1 MTKKKISIGI
11 VQENPIVGDIEGNL
25 QLAINAIDKLSKQS
39 SPDIFLFTEMFITGY
54 PPEDLILRDDLLDA
68 SYEAVEKLCE
78 VKPES
83 FIVIGYPKKEGDS
96 IFNCAGVLR
105 NKSVIT
111 EYKKQELPN
120 YEVFDEKRYFQSG
133 KGPGIFEVNGLRV
146 GLSVCEDIWHE
157 NVIKQLHEKKTDLI
171 LNINASPFHLDKIK
185 ERKVLISGHA
195 INYSLPIV
203 YANQVGGQDELVF
216 DGTSMAMDGEGQ
228 QILQL
233 EKFKEDFW
241 LDLKLNDI
249 PQTTLFKED
258 YKIVNFTSD
267 QEGKLSSEKKEEI
280 PEDKELEEV
289 YKALVLGA
297 KDYIQKNNFPG
308 VLIGS
313 SGGIDSALT
322 AAIAADAIGPEKVRT
337 FMLPF
342 KFTSDMSVED
352 SEKLAVNLGIKH
364 SVIPIGD
371 IYESFADSLE
381 DEFSGLEPDITEE
394 NLQSRCRGVI
404 LMALSNKSGELVLT
418 TGNKSETAVGYST
431 LYGDTAGGFGVLK
444 DVPKTLVYELSRY
457 RNTIS
462 HVIPDR
468 IIDRPP
474 SAELAPD
481 QQDSDSLPDYAIL
494 DKIIELYV
502 EQDKSKVEIEESG
515 IDKSMVDRVIRLIDL
530 SEYKRRQAPLG
541 VKITSRGFGKDRR
554 YPITNNFLK

>member
-133 KGPGIFEVNGLRV
+133 KVPGIFEVNGLRV

-233 EKFKEDFW
+233 EKFKED
-241 LDLKLNDI
+241 
-249 PQTTLFKED
+249 

-267 QEGKLSSEKKEEI
+267 QEGKLSSEKREEI

-352 SEKLAVNLGIKH
+352 SKKLAVNLGIKH

-371 IYESFADSLE
+371 IYESFTDSLE

-444 DVPKTLVYELSRY
+444 DVPKTLVYDLSRY

-554 YPITNNFLK
+554 YPITNKFLK

>member
-233 EKFKEDFW
+233 EKFKED
-241 LDLKLNDI
+241 
-249 PQTTLFKED
+249 

-267 QEGKLSSEKKEEI
+267 QEGKLSSEKREEI

>member
-133 KGPGIFEVNGLRV
+133 KAPGIFEVNGLRV

-233 EKFKEDFW
+233 EKFKED
-241 LDLKLNDI
+241 
-249 PQTTLFKED
+249 

-267 QEGKLSSEKKEEI
+267 HEGKLSSEKREEI

-352 SEKLAVNLGIKH
+352 SKKLAVNLGIKH

-554 YPITNNFLK
+554 YPITNKFLK

>member
-1 MTKKKISIGI
+1 MSPKKISVGI
-11 VQENPIVGDIEGNL
+11 IQENPIVGDIKGNL
-25 QLAINAIDKLSKQS
+25 ELAKASIELLSKEAV
-39 SPDIFLFTEMFITGY
+39 PDIFLFSEMFITGY
-54 PPEDLILRDDLLDA
+54 PPEDLILRDDLLLEA
-68 SYEAVEKLCE
+68 YEAINILSKE
-78 VKPES
+78 KPES

-105 NKSVIT
+105 NKSIIT

-120 YEVFDEKRYFQSG
+120 YEVFDEKRYFE
-133 KGPGIFEVNGLRV
+133 PGTSPGVFEVNGFRV

-157 NVIKQLHEKKTDLI
+157 KVIKQLYDKKSDLV

-185 ERKVLISGHA
+185 ERRNLISQHSA
-195 INYSLPIV
+195 KYSLPIV

-216 DGTSMAMDGEGQ
+216 DGTSMAMDADGK
-228 QILQL
+228 QIIQL
-233 EKFKEDFW
+233 EKFKEDHKVINF
-241 LDLKLNDI
+241 LSQKDGS
-249 PQTTLFKED
+249 
-258 YKIVNFTSD
+258 IV
-267 QEGKLSSEKKEEI
+267 SEKQESISDDE
-280 PEDKELEEV
+280 ELEEV

-297 KDYIQKNNFPG
+297 KDYIIKNRFPG

-322 AAIAADAIGPEKVRT
+322 AAIAADAIGPERVRT
-337 FMLPF
+337 FMMPF

-352 SEKLAVNLGIKH
+352 ANKLAENLGIKH

-371 IYESFADSLE
+371 IYDSFKKSLE
-381 DEFSGLEPDITEE
+381 SEFKGLEPDITEE

-404 LMALSNKSGELVLT
+404 LMALSNKSGDLVLT

-444 DVPKTLVYELSRY
+444 DVPKTLVYSLSKY
-457 RNTIS
+457 RNTVS
-462 HVIPDR
+462 NVIPDR
-468 IIDRPP
+468 IITRPP

-481 QQDSDSLPDYAIL
+481 QQDSDSLPDYDIL

-502 EQDKSKVEIEESG
+502 EHDKSKQEIEESG
-515 IDKSMVDRVIRLIDL
+515 IERSVLDRVIRLIDF

-541 VKITSRGFGKDRR
+541 VKITARGFGKDRR
-554 YPITNNFLK
+554 YPITNKFLK

>member
-233 EKFKEDFW
+233 EKFKED
-241 LDLKLNDI
+241 
-249 PQTTLFKED
+249 

-267 QEGKLSSEKKEEI
+267 QEGKLSSEKREEI

-352 SEKLAVNLGIKH
+352 SKKLAVNLGIKH

-502 EQDKSKVEIEESG
+502 EQDKSKAEIEESG

-554 YPITNNFLK
+554 YPITNKFLK

>member
-25 QLAINAIDKLSKQS
+25 QLAINAIDKLTKQS

-146 GLSVCEDIWHE
+146 VLSVCEDIWHE

-233 EKFKEDFW
+233 EKFKED
-241 LDLKLNDI
+241 
-249 PQTTLFKED
+249 

-267 QEGKLSSEKKEEI
+267 QEGKLSSEKREEI

-554 YPITNNFLK
+554 YPITNKFLK

>member
-11 VQENPIVGDIEGNL
+11 VQENPIVGDIKGNL

-39 SPDIFLFTEMFITGY
+39 SPDIFVFTEMFLTGY

-68 SYEAVEKLCE
+68 SYEAVEKLCD

-120 YEVFDEKRYFQSG
+120 YEVFDEKRYFQPG

-185 ERKVLISGHA
+185 ERKALISGHA

-216 DGTSMAMDGEGQ
+216 DGTSMAMDGDGQ

-233 EKFKEDFW
+233 EKFKED
-241 LDLKLNDI
+241 
-249 PQTTLFKED
+249 
-258 YKIVNFTSD
+258 YKIVNFISD
-267 QEGKLSSEKKEEI
+267 QEGKLSSEKREEI

-554 YPITNNFLK
+554 YPITNKFLK

>member
-68 SYEAVEKLCE
+68 SYEAIEKLCE

-233 EKFKEDFW
+233 EKFKED
-241 LDLKLNDI
+241 
-249 PQTTLFKED
+249 

-267 QEGKLSSEKKEEI
+267 QEGKLSSEKREEI

-502 EQDKSKVEIEESG
+502 EQDKSKAEIEASG
-515 IDKSMVDRVIRLIDL
+515 IEKSMVDRVIRLIDL

-554 YPITNNFLK
+554 YPITNKFLK

>member
-185 ERKVLISGHA
+185 ERKALISGHA
-195 INYSLPIV
+195 IDYSLPIV

-233 EKFKEDFW
+233 EKFKED
-241 LDLKLNDI
+241 
-249 PQTTLFKED
+249 

-267 QEGKLSSEKKEEI
+267 QEGKLSSEKREEI

-444 DVPKTLVYELSRY
+444 DVPKTLVYDLSRY

-554 YPITNNFLK
+554 YPITNKFLK

>member
-39 SPDIFLFTEMFITGY
+39 SPDIFVFTEMFITGY

-68 SYEAVEKLCE
+68 AYEAVEKLCE

-233 EKFKEDFW
+233 EKFKED
-241 LDLKLNDI
+241 
-249 PQTTLFKED
+249 

-267 QEGKLSSEKKEEI
+267 QEGKLSSEKREEI

-554 YPITNNFLK
+554 YPITNKFLK

>member
-133 KGPGIFEVNGLRV
+133 KVPGIFEVNGLRV

-233 EKFKEDFW
+233 EKFKED
-241 LDLKLNDI
+241 
-249 PQTTLFKED
+249 

-267 QEGKLSSEKKEEI
+267 QEGKLSSEKREEI

-554 YPITNNFLK
+554 YPITNKFLK

>member
-233 EKFKEDFW
+233 EKFKED
-241 LDLKLNDI
+241 
-249 PQTTLFKED
+249 

-267 QEGKLSSEKKEEI
+267 QEGKLSSEKREEI

-322 AAIAADAIGPEKVRT
+322 AAIAADAIGPDKVRT

-554 YPITNNFLK
+554 YPITNKFLK

>member
-68 SYEAVEKLCE
+68 SFEAVEKPCD

-233 EKFKEDFW
+233 EKFKED
-241 LDLKLNDI
+241 
-249 PQTTLFKED
+249 

-267 QEGKLSSEKKEEI
+267 QDGKLSSEKREEI

-554 YPITNNFLK
+554 YPITNKFLK

>member
-233 EKFKEDFW
+233 EKFKED
-241 LDLKLNDI
+241 
-249 PQTTLFKED
+249 

-267 QEGKLSSEKKEEI
+267 QEGKLSSEKREEI

-289 YKALVLGA
+289 YKALVLGV

-554 YPITNNFLK
+554 YPITNKFLK

>member
-68 SYEAVEKLCE
+68 SYKAVEKLCE

-233 EKFKEDFW
+233 EKFKED
-241 LDLKLNDI
+241 
-249 PQTTLFKED
+249 

-267 QEGKLSSEKKEEI
+267 QEGKLSSEKREEI

-322 AAIAADAIGPEKVRT
+322 AAIAADAVGPDKVRT

-554 YPITNNFLK
+554 YPITNKFLK